1 MLEGLAIDAAKA
13 YAVVQLATPAALDQ
27 IARVKTLAS
36 RTWYRVLASVS
47 FVNALLLWEFAIQS
61 SVRLPMVFGSVAVA
75 TLASGLVFRDVFVHH
90 RSLSICYLLAF
101 ILQPILTIV
110 AVLIGLHFITLL
122 LLGLMGFL
130 LLAVLTRMLA
140 TTA

>member
-36 RTWYRVLASVS
+36 RT
-47 FVNALLLWEFAIQS
+47 
-61 SVRLPMVFGSVAVA
+61 VA